1 MIFKYNSIFN
11 IKLIQNLT
19 KIKQLKILD
28 FGCGV
33 GVWSQNNLKN
43 WDSVNHMNLIL
54 AIEKEFDITLDNN
67 DVVKLSDFKSCF
79 QLIKNKLIL

>member
-1 MIFKYNSIFN
+1 MDNQFVRDKLEILFKNTFN
-11 IKLIQNLT
+11 IKDEDIS
-19 KIKQLKILD
+19 KA
-28 FGCGV
+28 
-33 GVWSQNNLKN
+33 SQNNLKN

>member
-1 MIFKYNSIFN
+1 MDNQFVRDKLEILFKNTFN
-11 IKLIQNLT
+11 IKDEDIS
-19 KIKQLKILD
+19 KA
-28 FGCGV
+28 
-33 GVWSQNNLKN
+33 SQNNLKN

-67 DVVKLSDFKSCF
+67 DVIKLSDFKSCF

>member
-1 MIFKYNSIFN
+1 MDNKFVRDKLEILFKNTFN
-11 IKLIQNLT
+11 IKDEDIS
-19 KIKQLKILD
+19 KA
-28 FGCGV
+28 
-33 GVWSQNNLKN
+33 SQNNLKN

>member
-1 MIFKYNSIFN
+1 MNNQFIGAKLEILFKNTFN
-11 IKLIQNLT
+11 IKDEDIN
-19 KIKQLKILD
+19 KA
-28 FGCGV
+28 
-33 GVWSQNNLKN
+33 SQNNLKN

-67 DVVKLSDFKSCF
+67 DVIKLSDFKSCF

>member
-1 MIFKYNSIFN
+1 MNNQFIGEKLEILFKNTFN
-11 IKLIQNLT
+11 IKDEDIN
-19 KIKQLKILD
+19 KA
-28 FGCGV
+28 
-33 GVWSQNNLKN
+33 SQNNLKN
-43 WDSVNHMNLIL
+43 WDSINHMNLIL

>member
-1 MIFKYNSIFN
+1 MNNQFIGDKLETLFKNTFN
-11 IKLIQNLT
+11 INDEDISKAT
-19 KIKQLKILD
+19 
-28 FGCGV
+28 
-33 GVWSQNNLKN
+33 QNNLKN

-67 DVVKLSDFKSCF
+67 DVIKLSDFKSCF

>member
-1 MIFKYNSIFN
+1 MNNYFVRDKLEILFKNTFN
-11 IKLIQNLT
+11 IKNEDIS
-19 KIKQLKILD
+19 KA
-28 FGCGV
+28 
-33 GVWSQNNLKN
+33 SQNNLKN

>member
-1 MIFKYNSIFN
+1 MDNQFVRDKLEILFKNTFN
-11 IKLIQNLT
+11 IKDEDIN
-19 KIKQLKILD
+19 KA
-28 FGCGV
+28 
-33 GVWSQNNLKN
+33 SQNNLKN
-43 WDSVNHMNLIL
+43 WDSINHMNLIL

>member
-1 MIFKYNSIFN
+1 MDNQFVRDKLEILFKNTFN
-11 IKLIQNLT
+11 IKNEDIS
-19 KIKQLKILD
+19 KA
-28 FGCGV
+28 
-33 GVWSQNNLKN
+33 SQNNLKN

-79 QLIKNKLIL
+79 QLIKNKLVL

>member
-1 MIFKYNSIFN
+1 MNNQFIGDKLEILFKNTFSIKDEDIN
-11 IKLIQNLT
+11 KA
-19 KIKQLKILD
+19 
-28 FGCGV
+28 
-33 GVWSQNNLKN
+33 SQNNLKN
-43 WDSVNHMNLIL
+43 WDSINHMNLIL

>member
-1 MIFKYNSIFN
+1 MNNQFIGEKLEILFKNTFN
-11 IKLIQNLT
+11 IKDEDIS
-19 KIKQLKILD
+19 KA
-28 FGCGV
+28 
-33 GVWSQNNLKN
+33 SQNNLKN
-43 WDSVNHMNLIL
+43 WDSINHMNLIL

>member
-1 MIFKYNSIFN
+1 MDNQFVTDKLEILFKNTFN
-11 IKLIQNLT
+11 IKDEDIS
-19 KIKQLKILD
+19 KA
-28 FGCGV
+28 
-33 GVWSQNNLKN
+33 SQNNLKN

>member
-1 MIFKYNSIFN
+1 MNNLFVRNKIETLFKNTFN
-11 IKLIQNLT
+11 IKDEDIS
-19 KIKQLKILD
+19 KA
-28 FGCGV
+28 
-33 GVWSQNNLKN
+33 SQNNLKN

>member
-1 MIFKYNSIFN
+1 MDNQFVRDKLEILFKNTFN
-11 IKLIQNLT
+11 IKDEDIS
-19 KIKQLKILD
+19 KA
-28 FGCGV
+28 
-33 GVWSQNNLKN
+33 SQNNLKN
-43 WDSVNHMNLIL
+43 WDSINHMNLIL